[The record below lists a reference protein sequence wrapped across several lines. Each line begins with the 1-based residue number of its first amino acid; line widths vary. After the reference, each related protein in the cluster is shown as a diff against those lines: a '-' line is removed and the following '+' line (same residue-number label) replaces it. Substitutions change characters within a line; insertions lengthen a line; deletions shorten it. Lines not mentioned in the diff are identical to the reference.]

1 MTVLCI
7 LHVKNV
13 EVIMADNIE
22 KIFPLEQILEIVD
35 LEQQD
40 SLDKLQKKFS
50 KEQFEIDY
58 AQLEALRK
66 RIGDIGERY
75 VFEREKAR
83 LAKANSK
90 FADFVDAT
98 PAKDHQNGY
107 DILSYTEDGVPIYIE
122 VKSTLGDLYTPFYI
136 TSNEKETAKRIR
148 KDGGIYQ
155 VHRVYNIGKEIGVFV
170 YEDESMFV
178 YEEVLQRVIVKSD
191 EQS

>member
-1 MTVLCI
+1 
-7 LHVKNV
+7 
-13 EVIMADNIE
+13 MADNIE

-66 RIGDIGERY
+66 RIGDIGEHY

-83 LAKANSK
+83 LAKTNSK
-90 FADFVDAT
+90 YADSVDAT
-98 PAKDHQNGY
+98 PAKDPRNGY

-136 TSNEKETAKRIR
+136 TANEKETAERIR
-148 KDGGIYQ
+148 KEGGIYQ

-178 YEEVLQRVIVKSD
+178 YEEVIQRVTVKSD
-191 EQS
+191 EES

>member
-1 MTVLCI
+1 
-7 LHVKNV
+7 
-13 EVIMADNIE
+13 MADNIE
-22 KIFPLEQILEIVD
+22 KIFPLEQILEIID

-40 SLDKLQKKFS
+40 SIDNLQEKFS

-58 AQLEALRK
+58 IQLEALRK
-66 RIGDIGERY
+66 RIGDIGEHY

-83 LAKANSK
+83 LTKANSK

-98 PAKDHQNGY
+98 PAKDPRNGY

-136 TSNEKETAKRIR
+136 TANEKKTAERIR
-148 KDGGIYQ
+148 GEGGMYQ
-155 VHRVYNIGKEIGVFV
+155 IHRVYNVGKEIDVCV

-178 YEEVLQRVIVKSD
+178 YDEVLYCVSTKKDV
-191 EQS
+191 

>member
-1 MTVLCI
+1 MIVPCI
-7 LHVKNV
+7 LRVKNV
-13 EVIMADNIE
+13 EVTMANSIE

-40 SLDKLQKKFS
+40 PLDKLEKKSSEEPFD
-50 KEQFEIDY
+50 IDY

-66 RIGDIGERY
+66 KIGDIGERY

-83 LAKANSK
+83 LQKANSK
-90 FADFVDAT
+90 YADSVDAT
-98 PAKDHQNGY
+98 PAKDPQNGY

-136 TSNEKETAKRIR
+136 TANEKETAEHIR
-148 KDGGIYQ
+148 KEGGIYQ

-170 YEDESMFV
+170 YEDESSFV
-178 YEEVLQRVIVKSD
+178 YEEVIQRVIIKKD
-191 EQS
+191 E